1 MADPE
6 QDRLILDPDAWSD
19 APQGV
24 IETLKASAAKG
35 VVIDASGTG
44 AIPAQVAQLLL
55 AARSTARAAGKDLRL
70 QDPSAAA
77 RESLE
82 ALGLAH
88 LVAEDA
94 S

>member
-1 MADPE
+1 M
-6 QDRLILDPDAWSD
+6 ILDPDAWTD

-24 IETLKASAAKG
+24 IETLKARAAKG
-35 VVIDASGTG
+35 VEIDASGTG

-55 AARSTARAAGKDLRL
+55 AARSTARAAGKDLL
-70 QDPSAAA
+70 LHAPSDAV

-82 ALGLAH
+82 ALGLSH